1 MCWLGKLS
9 QERSAYETMGGRGR
23 WGRQEGGG
31 GGGLVTR
38 RPRELGAEDKR
49 GVGRAGPKEQRDGSQ
64 GTR

>member
-1 MCWLGKLS
+1 MCWLGELS

-23 WGRQEGGG
+23 WGRQVGGA
-31 GGGLVTR
+31 LVTR